1 MGSNLLYKHETGFDD
16 DGSPM
21 TGVFI
26 ESSDFDLDDLLEG
39 KFENLVPWHDLF
51 VKYCSDKKVEV
62 TLKEWETLRGV
73 KAYLGLQLFGDNT
86 FNRIKNQHD
95 LFFNT
100 AIKALDSLSKVN

>member
-1 MGSNLLYKHETGFDD
+1 MMNNF
-16 DGSPM
+16 
-21 TGVFI
+21 VF
-26 ESSDFDLDDLLEG
+26 EELDKNRNKFNDFDLDDLLDG
-39 KFENLVPWHDLF
+39 QFENFIPWHDLF